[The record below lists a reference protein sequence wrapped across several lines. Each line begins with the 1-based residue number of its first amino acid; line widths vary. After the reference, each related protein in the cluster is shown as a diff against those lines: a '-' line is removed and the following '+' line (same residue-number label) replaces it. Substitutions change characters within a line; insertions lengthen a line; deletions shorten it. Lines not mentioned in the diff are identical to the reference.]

1 MLSLNSEKIFTKRN
15 FPGYLDQRLT
25 DRADQISGVGADKLS
40 TDTDKLSKD
49 TDIGSVCVCVSHW
62 ISTVFKKY
70 TVSKFPFVE
79 STMLTHNSLWLKAD
93 QICHLISFKVKVL
106 FDQYKNRVLSL
117 GHRKQVLVSAQ
128 PPTLSLSVSSYNM
141 FYRFIVF

>member
-1 MLSLNSEKIFTKRN
+1 M
-15 FPGYLDQRLT
+15 
-25 DRADQISGVGADKLS
+25 S

-62 ISTVFKKY
+62 ISTVFFFKKD

-79 STMLTHNSLWLKAD
+79 STMLTHDSLWLKAD
-93 QICHLISFKVKVL
+93 QRCHLISFKVKVL
-106 FDQYKNRVLSL
+106 FDQYKNRVCSL

-128 PPTLSLSVSSYNM
+128 PPTLSLSASSYNI
-141 FYRFIVF
+141 FFTDFIVFKGIAV

>member
-1 MLSLNSEKIFTKRN
+1 MWHIFVCYLVWTKASPVQIILEFCSISKAQLKVNMLSLNSEKIITKRN

-62 ISTVFKKY
+62 ISTVFIKD

-79 STMLTHNSLWLKAD
+79 
-93 QICHLISFKVKVL
+93 
-106 FDQYKNRVLSL
+106 
-117 GHRKQVLVSAQ
+117 
-128 PPTLSLSVSSYNM
+128 
-141 FYRFIVF
+141 